1 MPCGILP
8 KDQPSKFHWRPNP
21 LTGDGV
27 ALVKVR
33 DHGQGVPQDAIE
45 EIFRPFYRVEPDRDR
60 KTGGVGLG
68 LSIAARAVR
77 LHHGTIKAINA
88 RDGGLVVEIRLPR
101 G

>member
-1 MPCGILP
+1 MRHTGEGSAVEVSLLSEYI
-8 KDQPSKFHWRPNP
+8 N
-21 LTGDGV
+21 GDGV

-33 DHGQGVPQDAIE
+33 DHGQCVPEDAIE
-45 EIFRPFYRVEPDRDR
+45 EIFRPFYRVEPNRDR
-60 KTGGVGLG
+60 RTGGVSLG

-77 LHHGTIKAINA
+77 LHDGTIKAINA